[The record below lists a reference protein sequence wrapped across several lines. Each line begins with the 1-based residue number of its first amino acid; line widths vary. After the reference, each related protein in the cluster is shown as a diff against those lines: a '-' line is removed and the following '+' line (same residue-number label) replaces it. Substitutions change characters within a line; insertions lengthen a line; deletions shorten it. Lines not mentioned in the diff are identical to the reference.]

1 MSVAQWKEVLKDVE
15 ELAEEMRAG
24 GKGIQEAALEASR
37 LRFRPVL
44 MTAISFVFGTL
55 PLLIASG
62 AGAAS
67 RQAVGTAV
75 FGGMLIATILM
86 VGFVPVFFQVF
97 QGFGERFF
105 GEAGARETGS
115 QPMAVPAEADLR

>member
-1 MSVAQWKEVLKDVE
+1 
-15 ELAEEMRAG
+15 
-24 GKGIQEAALEASR
+24 
-37 LRFRPVL
+37 

-86 VGFVPVFFQVF
+86 VVFVPVFFQVF
-97 QGFGERFF
+97 QGFGERYF
-105 GEAGARETGS
+105 GEGS
-115 QPMAVPAEADLR
+115 SSEASPD